1 MSLYHELHH
10 VMRAINGLYLKNAKA
25 NDYLKYIYDNPEE
38 FAAIMAEVEMLNLF
52 KLSGRVTHNGLA
64 FTSALSGN
72 WEQLQADLI
81 KVFFAGLIERNRIPT
96 KDIDLTILNRLP
108 KIDKDR
114 IEILNYQCN
123 LINKFGNKKIIL
135 VAEKNK
141 QELDQILQQKLNL
154 NDELYAAAEKG
165 NYNLVKL
172 LIEKD
177 ADCNDLNKNN
187 NTLEFLLKYVD
198 INNQTS
204 INILKLLIKNKVK
217 YFITQLWGDE
227 IKNANY
233 IYILINH
240 GFSSSPDKKSFF
252 AEAVATNHIESVKM
266 LYETGFTI
274 NENDIEVW
282 KQVLPAISSLLKG
295 SHPEIT
301 SIFCPLLNNRNNIG
315 IVFNWALDTKDNLM
329 INFLINH
336 RPDHVSWVL
345 KDAVENKNTTNAI
358 MLLENGID
366 TNIQLD
372 DIPLIKYSYLYGSS
386 EISKYVSKHIDAN
399 HFKQFLLQSI
409 TNDQP
414 DLLAAIIKHNNIDLT
429 TAFEAEENLLM
440 LAVTRMMTTDNRFKI
455 KDAEK
460 IIQLILDNKLCTVDQ
475 IQAVL
480 FDKNVQ
486 AIRLGRE
493 IKYEFYFYNEII
505 DKILN
510 HPFYSQ
516 HLKKISQDQVMVTD
530 THLTLF
536 TPNEKIDKAPSVKG
550 RPSVP
555 AFNVS
560 AELKEKVAKHTRKKK

>member
-240 GFSSSPDKKSFF
+240 GFSSSLIRKVFSQK
-252 AEAVATNHIESVKM
+252 
-266 LYETGFTI
+266 L
-274 NENDIEVW
+274 
-282 KQVLPAISSLLKG
+282 SL
-295 SHPEIT
+295 
-301 SIFCPLLNNRNNIG
+301 R
-315 IVFNWALDTKDNLM
+315 
-329 INFLINH
+329 
-336 RPDHVSWVL
+336 
-345 KDAVENKNTTNAI
+345 
-358 MLLENGID
+358 
-366 TNIQLD
+366 
-372 DIPLIKYSYLYGSS
+372 
-386 EISKYVSKHIDAN
+386 
-399 HFKQFLLQSI
+399 
-409 TNDQP
+409 
-414 DLLAAIIKHNNIDLT
+414 IIL
-429 TAFEAEENLLM
+429 
-440 LAVTRMMTTDNRFKI
+440 
-455 KDAEK
+455 
-460 IIQLILDNKLCTVDQ
+460 
-475 IQAVL
+475 
-480 FDKNVQ
+480 
-486 AIRLGRE
+486 
-493 IKYEFYFYNEII
+493 
-505 DKILN
+505 
-510 HPFYSQ
+510 SQ
-516 HLKKISQDQVMVTD
+516 
-530 THLTLF
+530 
-536 TPNEKIDKAPSVKG
+536 
-550 RPSVP
+550 
-555 AFNVS
+555 
-560 AELKEKVAKHTRKKK
+560 